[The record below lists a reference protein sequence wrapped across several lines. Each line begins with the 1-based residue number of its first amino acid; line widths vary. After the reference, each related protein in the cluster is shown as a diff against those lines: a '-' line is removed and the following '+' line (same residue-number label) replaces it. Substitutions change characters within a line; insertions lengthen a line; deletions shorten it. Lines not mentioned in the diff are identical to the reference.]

1 MIERWTYAG
10 TLTQTDF
17 ADEAF
22 QCAIDRWDD
31 KGFKEVSIAFASYAF
46 SCVFINWH
54 VDRGGE
60 ACHTVPSIYIHW
72 LIVALRPQKP

>member
-1 MIERWTYAG
+1 M

-22 QCAIDRWDD
+22 QCAVDGWD
-31 KGFKEVSIAFASYAF
+31 KGVKEVSIAFAFYAF

-54 VDRGGE
+54 VDRGDE
-60 ACHTVPSIYIHW
+60 ACHTEPLIYKHW
-72 LIVALRPQKP
+72 LIVALHR